1 MSSSLFDYYGS
12 YEYYPHTTYS
22 KGDKKFEEVD
32 KGDILYYV
40 SRNGEVEEL
49 ISNGKMKKNK
59 RYLVLS
65 CLRNG
70 KQFRLNFG
78 PLSVG
83 NVYDSYKN
91 SIMSFENGYIGTD
104 KKSVAKKIIEEE
116 QKKFEKLYTEISNIQ
131 IHLAKL
137 NEMKNYG

>member
-1 MSSSLFDYYGS
+1 MIMSSSLFDYYGS
-12 YEYYPHTTYS
+12 YEYFPYTTYS
-22 KGDKKFEEVD
+22 EGDKKFEEID

-65 CLRNG
+65 TLRNG
-70 KQFRLNFG
+70 KRFILNFG
-78 PLSVG
+78 PLNIG

-91 SIMSFENGYIGTD
+91 SIMSFEMGYIGTN
-104 KKSVAKKIIEEE
+104 KKSVAKKLIEEE
-116 QKKFEKLYTEISNIQ
+116 DKKFKKLFTEISDVQ
-131 IHLAKL
+131 MHLAKL
-137 NEMKNYG
+137 NILNR